1 MVGGVTMT
9 CADVPEGDAMGSVA
23 VFIRRPVFVPETML
37 DIIINF
43 PELRLND
50 LMSYNQLLVNLIL
63 VLLIKHR
70 DRQTKKN
77 PYGKNKADNQIELNI
92 LWKGLCTYIQGK
104 ATKKLTNIDQSKE
117 VEETTNKYDSLFE
130 RNAKTGSFYLQS
142 KVHRAKECLEVAYQK
157 QA

>member
-1 MVGGVTMT
+1 MIKKGTFIKHACCVQCIHTNREGEGGVTLGLLSFLFL
-9 CADVPEGDAMGSVA
+9 VKRQWNLSQ
-23 VFIRRPVFVPETML
+23 

-77 PYGKNKADNQIELNI
+77 PYGKTKQIIKLN
-92 LWKGLCTYIQGK
+92 
-104 ATKKLTNIDQSKE
+104 
-117 VEETTNKYDSLFE
+117 
-130 RNAKTGSFYLQS
+130 
-142 KVHRAKECLEVAYQK
+142 
-157 QA
+157 